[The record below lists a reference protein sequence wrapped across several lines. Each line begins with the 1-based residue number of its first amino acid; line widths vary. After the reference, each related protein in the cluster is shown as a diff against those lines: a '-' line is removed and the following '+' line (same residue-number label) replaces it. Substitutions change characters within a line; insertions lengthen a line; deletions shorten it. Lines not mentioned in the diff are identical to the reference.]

1 MSQEDFPS
9 SVASFIRGRINS
21 VTQLEILL
29 LLYSDPQKEWT
40 ALAVSSRLSNT
51 ESSVKIHLA
60 RLASSSLITIRK
72 MSDTLF
78 YRSRTDD
85 SALSA
90 SVKQLADAYAKWR
103 FRVIDAIFAEQN
115 ENLRNFSE
123 SFRLR
128 KENED
133 V

>member
-1 MSQEDFPS
+1 MSQEDFPI
-9 SVASFIRGRINS
+9 SVAAFIRGRISS
-21 VTQLEILL
+21 VTQLEIVL

-51 ESSVKIHLA
+51 ESSVKTHLA
-60 RLASSSLITIRK
+60 RLASSGLVATRR
-72 MSDTLF
+72 MNDAFF

-85 SALSA
+85 PALSA
-90 SVKQLADAYAKWR
+90 SVKQLADAYARWR

-115 ENLRNFSE
+115 ENLRNFSD